1 MEHVDPVTLTVVRD
15 RMVSTAKQMAGYV
28 ENASPSFV
36 TAEVHD
42 LATAIFDK
50 QGRPIA
56 MFSDISN
63 QQIGY
68 FQIQKALEEIP
79 EFYPGDIFIMNDPYL
94 GMGTHL
100 DDWSFYRPIFYKD
113 RLEFFTMIRG
123 HQMDTGGSHPGG
135 YHAEPFDL
143 HSEGLRLRPIKI
155 CEKGVMRRDVYTLIT
170 DNMRWSEGVRMD
182 HQSFF
187 AALKFCESQVVD
199 MIEKYGLEQ
208 IYACCE
214 AMIELTRRAIR
225 KEIEGIPDGVYT
237 GEATCDDDGTAYD
250 VPVTVQVKVTVKG
263 ATISADFSDSD
274 PQVKGFI
281 NSPLSN
287 TYSRAQ
293 FALLT
298 CIAPGIADYHNQGSL
313 EDLRIITKKGTV
325 VDPIY
330 PAPVGCCPVIAG
342 YVIVEAMWE
351 ALSKAIP
358 EKVPAQPT
366 RCMHP
371 HIVSDHPR
379 TGRSYEIKNFWAEG
393 GGGAVYGYDGW
404 PNTGP
409 GGSGMLCK
417 SSIEV
422 MEASFP
428 WRALQYKIATD
439 HAGAGKWRGGVGNI
453 WSLVNEGKPGLLM
466 TGPADGQKL
475 YSLKAGYLGGRAG
488 RPNEIYIVRNGERI
502 PVAGKRNV
510 PLREG
515 DELLHVSGGG
525 AGVGD
530 PLEREAQRVREDVL
544 EGVIS
549 VEGARRD
556 YGVVIDPKSLEVD
569 SAVTASLRVE
579 MSHIR

>member
-1 MEHVDPVTLTVVRD
+1 
-15 RMVSTAKQMAGYV
+15 
-28 ENASPSFV
+28 
-36 TAEVHD
+36 
-42 LATAIFDK
+42 TAIFDK

-250 VPVTVQVKVTVKG
+250 VPVTVRVKVTVKG
-263 ATISADFSDSD
+263 AAINADFSESD

-281 NSPLSN
+281 NSPLTH
-287 TYSRAQ
+287 TYCKAHL
-293 FALLT
+293 ALLT
-298 CIAPGIADYHNQGSL
+298 CIVPGMADYHNQGSL
-313 EDLRIITKKGTV
+313 EDLQIITKKGTV

-342 YVIVEAMWE
+342 GLILEAMWE
-351 ALSKAIP
+351 ALSKAVP
-358 EKVPAQPT
+358 ENVPAQPT
-366 RCMHP
+366 RSMHP

-379 TGRSYEIKNFWAEG
+379 TGKSYEIKNFWAEG

-404 PNTGP
+404 PNTSP
-409 GGSGMLCK
+409 HGSGVLCK

-428 WRALQYKIATD
+428 WRALRYKIATD
-439 HAGAGKWRGGVGNI
+439 HAGAGKWRGGVGNF
-453 WSLVNEGKPGLLM
+453 WSLLNEGKPGLLM

-475 YSLKAGYLGGRAG
+475 YSLKEGYLGGKAG
-488 RPNEIYIVRNGERI
+488 KVNEIYIVRHGERI

-510 PLREG
+510 PLQEG
-515 DELLHVSGGG
+515 DELLHISGGG
-525 AGVGD
+525 AGVGN
-530 PLEREAQRVREDVL
+530 PLERDVECIREDVL

-549 VEGARRD
+549 LEGARRD
-556 YGVVIDPKSLEVD
+556 YGVVIDPDNLKVD
-569 SAVTASLRVE
+569 LSETAGLRAQ
-579 MSHIR
+579 MKIK